1 MCSCKNEAHVANYC
15 NNKLSIV
22 MQAQKTKFFFQQETW
37 VNANM
42 RLVVKV
48 MGRANTY

>member
-1 MCSCKNEAHVANYC
+1 
-15 NNKLSIV
+15 

-42 RLVVKV
+42 RLVEKV